1 MYPKTTTHT
10 QTPNQCIFSLI
21 MVKYTFYNQKN
32 KFCDMGFEET
42 YKLIKKYQLGVGIIE
57 KKKIKLIKTRI
68 GKVKQK
74 QNLAIDESE
83 LRITSLTV

>member
-57 KKKIKLIKTRI
+57 KIKI
-68 GKVKQK
+68 
-74 QNLAIDESE
+74 N
-83 LRITSLTV
+83 

>member
-1 MYPKTTTHT
+1 
-10 QTPNQCIFSLI
+10 
-21 MVKYTFYNQKN
+21 
-32 KFCDMGFEET
+32 MGFEET

>member
-1 MYPKTTTHT
+1 
-10 QTPNQCIFSLI
+10 

-32 KFCDMGFEET
+32 KFCDMGSEET
-42 YKLIKKYQLGVGIIE
+42 YKLIKKYQLGNGIIE
-57 KKKIKLIKTRI
+57 KKKLIKTRI

-83 LRITSLTV
+83 LRITSLTVRSINHPSVPSQ